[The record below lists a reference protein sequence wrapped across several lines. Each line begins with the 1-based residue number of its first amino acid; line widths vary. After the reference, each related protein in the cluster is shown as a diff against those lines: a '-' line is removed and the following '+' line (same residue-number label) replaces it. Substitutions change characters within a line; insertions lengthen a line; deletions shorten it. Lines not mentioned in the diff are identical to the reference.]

1 MDGQTQNGGCAMG
14 SQIPCEAQHRLQAQL
29 AEWRLP
35 SHLTEEFIDHH
46 TMVTYPKGFIIFLQ
60 GSPADVAFWI
70 FSGLIK
76 IYCPQPD
83 GSRILVRVA
92 GPGDVIGHVD
102 FIDAKGRRAQVFE
115 AHALTKSSLA
125 LFTREHVVKVLQ
137 KLDSGTLIGLLEHVN
152 TTWSNSI
159 YTSAAFL
166 GLSFRMRL
174 EIVFA
179 DLGARF
185 GVKEARGVLLTP
197 ELSHAELA
205 EMIGSSRPMVSRLV
219 AEMTDQ
225 GMLSRQGRRYIL
237 RRGSG
242 LEVSHRWMLNCEGAS
257 DRQAGARRNGSVS
270 RLTSRT
276 AA

>member
-1 MDGQTQNGGCAMG
+1 MG
-14 SQIPCEAQHRLQAQL
+14 SQIPCEAQHRLQMQL

-35 SHLTEEFIDHH
+35 SHLTEEFIGHH

-92 GPGDVIGHVD
+92 GPGDLIGHVD
-102 FIDAKGRRAQVFE
+102 FIDPKGRRAQVFE
-115 AHALTKSSLA
+115 AHALTKCSLA
-125 LFTREHVVKVLQ
+125 LFTREHVAKALQ
-137 KLDSGTLIGLLEHVN
+137 GLDSRTLIELIEHLN
-152 TTWSNSI
+152 TTWSSSV

-166 GLSFRMRL
+166 GLSFRKRL
-174 EIVFA
+174 ESVFA
-179 DLGARF
+179 DLGAGF

-197 ELSHAELA
+197 ELSHADLA
-205 EMIGSSRPMVSRLV
+205 EMIGSSRPMVSRLA

-225 GMLSRQGRRYIL
+225 GMLARQGKRYIL
-237 RRGSG
+237 RAGSG
-242 LEVSHRWMLNCEGAS
+242 LDVPHRWMLSSEGTS
-257 DRQAGARRNGSVS
+257 ERQAGARRNDGAN
-270 RLTSRT
+270 RLARRT